1 MEIKTMKT
9 RGFDQNELGKRL
21 IAAKTD
27 SLNQSMKE
35 MIEMQK
41 NIDNTYQQ
49 AGNEQLA
56 GLLQ

>member
-1 MEIKTMKT
+1 MKT
-9 RGFDQNELGKRL
+9 RGFDQNEQGKRL

>member
-1 MEIKTMKT
+1 MKT
-9 RGFDQNELGKRL
+9 RGFDHNEQGKRL